1 MSCNILGTQTASKS
15 STYKLVKR
23 TYREAISDCGPSN
36 LFSVLFYV
44 ANGPYSF
51 PHKGKLHIGG
61 EVFDEADP
69 L

>member
-1 MSCNILGTQTASKS
+1 MSCSILGTQTASKS

-23 TYREAISDCGPSN
+23 THREAISDGRPSN
-36 LFSVLFYV
+36 LFSVLFYI

-51 PHKGKLHIGG
+51 RHKGKLYTGG
-61 EVFDEADP
+61 EVFDETDP